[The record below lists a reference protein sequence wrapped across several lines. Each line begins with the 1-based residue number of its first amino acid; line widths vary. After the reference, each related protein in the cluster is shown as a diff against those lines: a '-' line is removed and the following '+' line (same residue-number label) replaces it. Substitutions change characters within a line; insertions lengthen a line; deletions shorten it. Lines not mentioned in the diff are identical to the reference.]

1 MTLYELGRQRWLD
14 EMEAEKA
21 RRNAVL
27 RQRLARILGWSEETE
42 GVWASIR

>member
-1 MTLYELGRQRWLD
+1 MTLYELGRLRWLE

-27 RQRLARILGWSEETE
+27 RQRLARMLGWSDK
-42 GVWASIR
+42 A